1 MCPTLKARAT
11 WLLIVLLVGKRSAS
25 CLENS
30 SLLTW
35 MTCNWRTKFHNT
47 IFSIPSSQAY
57 FTPLTQFTRSI
68 SEFLNIVKHAP
79 MLLSQDGIRYLLTN
93 SRVKIILLMVIYTL
107 SPFDVLPEVILGPLG
122 LADDSLVLMGM
133 LRQVSGLLINF
144 VGEERVRENE
154 RRNNW
159 YNVMWWY

>member
-1 MCPTLKARAT
+1 
-11 WLLIVLLVGKRSAS
+11 
-25 CLENS
+25 
-30 SLLTW
+30 
-35 MTCNWRTKFHNT
+35 
-47 IFSIPSSQAY
+47 
-57 FTPLTQFTRSI
+57 
-68 SEFLNIVKHAP
+68 

-154 RRNNW
+154 RRNN
-159 YNVMWWY
+159 